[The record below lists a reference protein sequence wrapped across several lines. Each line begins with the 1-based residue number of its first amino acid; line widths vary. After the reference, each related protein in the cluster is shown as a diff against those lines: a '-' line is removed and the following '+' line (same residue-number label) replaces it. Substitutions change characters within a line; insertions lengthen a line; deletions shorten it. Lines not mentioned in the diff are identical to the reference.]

1 MQKGLTKVPAKRG
14 RKKKVELLPVATK
27 TTGKK
32 THLNKKDIIS
42 RLVELKIKEKC
53 SQTTLLKILME
64 PPYNY
69 KQTRAYQ
76 LLAEASDFIGE
87 VQKNWAVNALEEALA
102 DLSQQKEEAKSN
114 NDRKM
119 VLEITKEENKLK
131 GLYIEK
137 QLIKQELN
145 ITFDFGIN
153 DETEETI

>member
-1 MQKGLTKVPAKRG
+1 MEKNKTKVPAKRG
-14 RKKKVELLPVATK
+14 RKKNVKNLPIRVST
-27 TTGKK
+27 KK
-32 THLNKKDIIS
+32 THLNKNDIIS
-42 RLVELKIKEKC
+42 YIVDLKVKQKC

-64 PPYNY
+64 PPYSY

-76 LLAEASDFIGE
+76 LLAEASNFIRD
-87 VQKNWAVNALEEALA
+87 VQKDWAVNALEEALA
-102 DLSQQKEEAKSN
+102 DLSQQKEEAKTK

-153 DETEETI
+153 DETEEE